1 MTVRC
6 RLWVTA
12 VVVAGF
18 FVVFGHFAG
27 VPRAQTVATI
37 VVILLSAVPTLWID
51 RNYFVCSCF
60 RHFCFHGCS
69 RVRCSGWGV
78 VSCEVCAW
86 PSRLAFVQFWR
97 RIGWRG

>member
-1 MTVRC
+1 MSIM
-6 RLWVTA
+6 VTA

-51 RNYFVCSCF
+51 ETTSFAAAFGIFV
-60 RHFCFHGCS
+60 S
-69 RVRCSGWGV
+69 RVFSCPLFWVGCG
-78 VSCEVCAW
+78 SCEVCAW

>member
-1 MTVRC
+1 MSIM
-6 RLWVTA
+6 VTA

-51 RNYFVCSCF
+51 ETTSFAAAFGIFVSTGVLVSLVLGGAWF
-60 RHFCFHGCS
+60 LVRYVRGCRDS
-69 RVRCSGWGV
+69 SLSNSGGELGGV
-78 VSCEVCAW
+78 GS
-86 PSRLAFVQFWR
+86 
-97 RIGWRG
+97 